1 MESKNFS
8 AAGAASGRVV
18 AARIFPDL
26 DLLEGIEEICREF
39 GIGYGQIGVG
49 IGSLR
54 RVAMNYV
61 STANPGPG
69 EGYTTRLE
77 MEGAFSLLS
86 AQGLVSPAEEEG
98 RLNTHLHI
106 VVSGQHDA
114 VYGGHVEKGT
124 RTLTTTDLF
133 ITELTGIAIDR
144 KRDPASGVM
153 LTSFREI

>member
-1 MESKNFS
+1 MNDKHFS
-8 AAGAASGRVV
+8 AARATSGRVI

-26 DLLEGIEEICREF
+26 DILETIEEICREY
-39 GIGYGQIGVG
+39 GIGYGQISVG

-61 STANPGPG
+61 STANPAPG
-69 EGYTTRLE
+69 MGYTTRLE
-77 MEGAFSLLS
+77 MEGAFSLLC
-86 AQGLVSPAEEEG
+86 AQGLVSPAEEQG
-98 RLNTHLHI
+98 RLNTHLHMVI
-106 VVSGQHDA
+106 SGQNNA
-114 VYGGHVEKGT
+114 IYGGHVEKGT

-153 LTSFREI
+153 LTSFREV